1 MPIRIEK
8 DDDTEDNSSQ
18 DSRGTGST
26 AYTVRHGD
34 TLGSIAKQF
43 YGDGSKYNLIF
54 EANRNVWE
62 QHGLTPNANL
72 IKVGW
77 ELVIPP
83 ADGDGSADAAD
94 DDETDANTTAD
105 DTTDTTNDDDTSDDD
120 TTNDDNQTDD
130 NDDNSDDDSKA

>member
-8 DDDTEDNSSQ
+8 DDDTEDNGGQ
-18 DSRGTGST
+18 DSGGTGGT

-34 TLGSIAKQF
+34 TLGSIAKQY
-43 YGDGSKYNLIF
+43 YGDSSKYKLIF

-77 ELVIPP
+77 ELIIPS
-83 ADGDGSADAAD
+83 ADDSSADATDED
-94 DDETDANTTAD
+94 DSDDTTTD

-120 TTNDDNQTDD
+120 TTKDDTQTDD
-130 NDDNSDDDSKA
+130 NDNNSDDGNN